1 MESTYNDRNSKK
13 HPTGRPRRIR
23 EWSGEETGSES
34 APYVAP
40 AVMGGARPA
49 SYPRTRDGKPGS
61 SGRRYVGRSGSAQR
75 AKEIR
80 QPALAAVVA
89 PALPNSGSR
98 QSAVQ
103 GARPAARV
111 RVVPW
116 SLRLAALVCL
126 VGLLAVGLRFPALV
140 VPPIDAPLGVE
151 ATHAATVNML
161 AGQVSG
167 SVDPVRVLP
176 LAPAWQG
183 YAPTNPAGGLPLYTW
198 LTAGLSHIPGGTVLA
213 GRLVSIFFSLIAG
226 ICLFALV
233 RRTAGARAGLYAML
247 AFAFSPLSVIT
258 GSQFAPFS
266 MQLAAQAGA
275 MLAIVRWSH
284 SVSATRPGGSVTL
297 FTLSVITAAV
307 AALLNPGSA
316 LLLLP
321 ACYLIIGDGLAAP
334 SPGMSLQSVRA
345 VASWQDAWA
354 NSHNRGR
361 AIGYGSATIGA
372 ALFWWLFSSASGSA
386 IPLAVGDGG
395 GGPATLFSALF
406 SGSTYVQLTGLL
418 AGKVLTV
425 IGIVLLVA
433 GLLQGARRPGQWLF
447 HVWLLGGLAAA
458 LLDAG
463 RIPRHDDV
471 LLPLLLPAFALVGI
485 GAAWA
490 GSLPARVW
498 LALSENRRESD
509 KNYAVSPHTAWLL
522 DLPEERND
530 VSTQGRPQAHV
541 ALGKSVAQR
550 ARYAGARMRR
560 AGLMGLGHLAVL
572 GGLGIVG
579 LSGFQA
585 ASAQVR
591 PKEEVVT
598 VQAIAQEIDNV
609 TPPDARLVIA
619 GRSAPE
625 IFYAAKR
632 TGWALREDEF
642 NISTLQA
649 LQRNGATYLVS
660 ADQEWLGR
668 HTDYVGVLTSYT
680 VKSLTRDFIMFD
692 LGAKPAANDRL
703 YFLETGHTLGGEFR
717 TFWDRLGG
725 VKKLGYPLSEEVSE
739 ANPLDGQVRRIQYFE
754 RAVLE
759 YHPELA
765 GTPGAV
771 MLADVGRW
779 VTKGRAFQAIE
790 PFQNK
795 PNRVYFPQSGHSL
808 KEAFLLFWQREG
820 GVVILGYPIS
830 EELPEI
836 SKADGKVYTVQYFE
850 RARLEWHPTEA
861 GTPTAVQLGLIGKEA
876 MEARR

>member
-13 HPTGRPRRIR
+13 NLTGRPRRIR
-23 EWSGEETGSES
+23 EWSGEDTGSEA

-40 AVMGGARPA
+40 AVMGGARPV
-49 SYPRTRDGKPGS
+49 SPTRSRDGKPAS
-61 SGRRYVGRSGSAQR
+61 AGRRYVGRSKSAPRPQQVSR
-75 AKEIR
+75 SEFI
-80 QPALAAVVA
+80 A
-89 PALPNSGSR
+89 PALPHSGPKR
-98 QSAVQ
+98 VAAPSAQ
-103 GARPAARV
+103 PTARV

-116 SLRLAALVCL
+116 SLRLAALVVF
-126 VGLLAVGLRFPALV
+126 VGLLAFGLRFPALI

-161 AGQVSG
+161 AGQVAG

-176 LAPAWQG
+176 LASAWQG

-198 LTAGLSHIPGGTVLA
+198 LAAALAHLPGGSLLA
-213 GRLVSIFFSLIAG
+213 GRLVSIFFSLVAG
-226 ICLFALV
+226 VCLFALV

-266 MQLAAQAGA
+266 MILAAQALA

-284 SVSATRPGGSVTL
+284 SVSAVRPGGSVTL
-297 FTLSVITAAV
+297 FTLSVVTASV
-307 AALLNPGSA
+307 AALVSPVGA
-316 LLLLP
+316 FLLLP
-321 ACYLIIGDGLAAP
+321 ACYLIIGDGLTVTP
-334 SPGMSLQSVRA
+334 PGMTLRSVRA

-386 IPLAVGDGG
+386 IPLAVEDGG
-395 GGPATLFSALF
+395 GGPGTVVAALF
-406 SGSTYVQLTGLL
+406 SGSTYVQLTGIM

-447 HVWLLGGLAAA
+447 HVWLVGGLAAA

-463 RIPRHDDV
+463 RLPRHDDV
-471 LLPLLLPAFALVGI
+471 LLPLLLPTFALVGI

-509 KNYAVSPHTAWLL
+509 KGYAVSPHTAWLL

-530 VSTQGRPQAHV
+530 TSSQGRPQAHV

-598 VQAIAQEIDNV
+598 IQAIAQEIDSV
-609 TPPDARLVIA
+609 TPPHARLVIA

-625 IFYAAKR
+625 IFYAARR
-632 TGWALREDEF
+632 TGWALKEEEF

-668 HTDYVGVLTSYT
+668 HADYVGVLTSYT

-739 ANPLDGQVRRIQYFE
+739 PNPLDGQIRKIQYFE

-759 YHPELA
+759 YHAELA

-779 VTKGRAFQAIE
+779 VTKGRAFQTIE

-820 GVVILGYPIS
+820 GVALLGYPIS

-836 SKADGKVYTVQYFE
+836 SRADGKVYTVQYFE

-876 MEARR
+876 MEAQR

>member
-1 MESTYNDRNSKK
+1 MESTYNDRNAKNRL
-13 HPTGRPRRIR
+13 TGRPRRIR
-23 EWSGEETGSES
+23 EWSEDETGSEA

-40 AVMGGARPA
+40 AVVGGARPA
-49 SYPRTRDGKPGS
+49 SPSRLGDGKPAPT
-61 SGRRYVGRSGSAQR
+61 GRRYIGRSKSAPRPQQDARAEAVAPSLPHSGPRRVAAQSAQPSAR
-75 AKEIR
+75 ARI
-80 QPALAAVVA
+80 
-89 PALPNSGSR
+89 
-98 QSAVQ
+98 
-103 GARPAARV
+103 
-111 RVVPW
+111 VPW
-116 SLRLAALVCL
+116 SLRLAGLVAL
-126 VGLLAVGLRFPALV
+126 VGLVALGLRLPALV

-161 AGQVSG
+161 TGQVAG
-167 SVDPVRVLP
+167 SVDPVRILP
-176 LAPAWQG
+176 LASAWQG

-198 LTAGLSHIPGGTVLA
+198 LAGGVAQLPGGSLLA
-213 GRLVSIFFSLIAG
+213 GRLVSIFFSLVAG
-226 ICLFALV
+226 VCLFALV

-258 GSQFAPFS
+258 GSQYAPFS
-266 MQLAAQAGA
+266 MILAGQALA

-284 SVSATRPGGSVTL
+284 SVSAGRPGGSVTL
-297 FTLSVITAAV
+297 FTLSVVTGAV
-307 AALLNPGSA
+307 ACLLSPVGA
-316 LLLLP
+316 FLLLP
-321 ACYLIIGDGLAAP
+321 ACYLIIGDGLAATR
-334 SPGMSLQSVRA
+334 PGVTSRSVRA
-345 VASWQDAWA
+345 VASWREAWA
-354 NSHNRGR
+354 NSQNRGR

-372 ALFWWLFSSASGSA
+372 ALFWWLFSSASGNA
-386 IPLAVGDGG
+386 IPLAIGDGG
-395 GGPATLFSALF
+395 GGPGTVIAALL
-406 SGSTYVQLTGLL
+406 SGTTYVQLTGAM

-425 IGIVLLVA
+425 MGIVLLAA
-433 GLLQGARRPGQWLF
+433 GLLQGARSPGQWLF

-458 LLDAG
+458 MLDAG
-463 RIPRHDDV
+463 RLPRHDDV

-509 KNYAVSPHTAWLL
+509 KSYAVSPHTAWLL

-530 VSTQGRPQAHV
+530 PSLQARPQAHV

-572 GGLGIVG
+572 AGLGIVG
-579 LSGFQA
+579 LSGLQA

-598 VQAIAQEIDNV
+598 VQAIAQEIDSA

-619 GRSAPE
+619 GRAAPE

-632 TGWALREDEF
+632 TGWALREEEF
-642 NISTLQA
+642 NISTLQS

-717 TFWDRLGG
+717 TFWDRIGG
-725 VKKLGYPLSEEVSE
+725 IKKLGYPISEEVSE
-739 ANPLDGQVRRIQYFE
+739 PNPLDGQVRKIQYFE

-759 YHPELA
+759 YHSELA
-765 GTPGAV
+765 GTSGAV

-779 VTKGRAFQAIE
+779 VTKGRAFQTIA

-820 GVVILGYPIS
+820 GVSLLGYPIS

-850 RARLEWHPTEA
+850 RARLEWHPTQA